1 MGKMDANRPACNEA
15 KGEKVFS
22 LAEFKNYL
30 SGQKDPNGEI
40 LTEEDIARLIEIGL
54 NKGLPLELEK
64 GEILTFSKNAWIKL
78 SPITLNNGK
87 SYDMLYIFCT
97 SNLKGE
103 IEFPIAIFRR
113 YPHLESARKTLEENN
128 QFFVPMLYTKKNDLE
143 RAFFVDG
150 HQVKVSDKLRMK
162 KLSFIK
168 GADGLYHREDDADV
182 ENNDK
187 AATSWFYKFEFVK

>member
-22 LAEFKNYL
+22 LEEFKNYRA
-30 SGQKDPNGEI
+30 GQKDPEGEV
-40 LTEEDIARLIEIGL
+40 LTEEDIQRLIEIGL
-54 NKGLPLELEK
+54 NKGLPLELEE
-64 GEILTFSKNAWIKL
+64 GEIITFSKNAWIKL
-78 SPITLNNGK
+78 SPITLNGK
-87 SYDMLYIFCT
+87 SYDMLYIFCQ

-103 IEFPIAIFRR
+103 LEFPLAIFRR
-113 YPHLESARKTLEENN
+113 YPHLESARKELEENN
-128 QFFVPMLYTKKNDLE
+128 PFFVPMLYTKKNDIE
-143 RAFFVDG
+143 RSFFVSG
-150 HQVKVSDKLRMK
+150 HQVKVTKKLRMK

-182 ENNDK
+182 EKNDR